1 MCTTS
6 TDAGTTLQAFRTAA
20 ATTTT
25 IPCIVTAP
33 VPFADIPAELL
44 MAPPPLRPTLRNIG
58 RLLALVGKATGSTAH
73 IPRHQGSRHA
83 AILPPLRERR
93 VGRHR
98 PEAFPI
104 NGTLHRASHSPS
116 DRHLRAQPPLVLA
129 EDHQHLVNPD
139 PDPDPEP
146 LDREALLQPL
156 HKMQGRPPPKRRR
169 TNQSQ
174 KRTVAENS
182 EPFPTSDWRG
192 PIAARPLERHAPD
205 G

>member
-1 MCTTS
+1 M
-6 TDAGTTLQAFRTAA
+6 DAGTTLRAFRTAA

-58 RLLALVGKATGSTAH
+58 RLLPLAGTATGTPAH
-73 IPRHQGSRHA
+73 IPRHQGKRHA

-116 DRHLRAQPPLVLA
+116 DRHLKAQPPPELA
-129 EDHQHLVNPD
+129 EDRQHPD
-139 PDPDPEP
+139 RSGQDQEP
-146 LDREALLQPL
+146 LAREALLRAR
-156 HKMQGRPPPKRRR
+156 HKVQGQPPPKRRQ
-169 TNQSQ
+169 TNQIQ

-192 PIAARPLERHAPD
+192 PIAAHTLERHAPD